1 MHWGGKQVYTPFQSD
16 SLREET
22 TWKTWCVWEDNFK
35 MQLKEKGCALHF
47 IFIY

>member
-1 MHWGGKQVYTPFQSD
+1 VYTPFRSD

-35 MQLKEKGCALHF
+35 VSLRK
-47 IFIY
+47 